1 MDIVCISN
9 RSFFP
14 FPFVLF
20 CLSFF
25 FLLKFLLCF
34 WALKCKNLWAGK
46 KKNEINLLTI
56 VIGYEHWMYVINFVR
71 GRNTNLV
78 VLSTSLLWENVTY
91 FHSLVVWHIIFI
103 LILIGDI
110 VKYLFQQYG
119 KGRSPS
125 MGLLE
130 R

>member
-1 MDIVCISN
+1 MQKSLG
-9 RSFFP
+9 RE
-14 FPFVLF
+14 
-20 CLSFF
+20 
-25 FLLKFLLCF
+25 
-34 WALKCKNLWAGK
+34 K
-46 KKNEINLLTI
+46 KRYEINLLTI

-103 LILIGDI
+103 LVLIGDI